1 MSRRD
6 CALRRVLK
14 EELKTWA
21 FVALVIAGY
30 GALRYCAAPV

>member
-1 MSRRD
+1 MSRRN

-21 FVALVIAGY
+21 FVALVIAAY
-30 GALRYCAAPV
+30 GGLRYCAAPV